1 MAAILLKNIYM
12 KKLILLAA
20 MGLVGCTGFSDSA
33 INNGGGGSPTPTPTP
48 GTAATK
54 NWDFSVA
61 GDYTYDN
68 SLIDV
73 AANKATLLA
82 FDSTHTST
90 TEFAAGGRVG
100 LTYAGGKLL
109 LDSGAASKNSAF
121 MGSDWIQRWTFI
133 QGYFKLDNALT
144 DDSGQGRTATLSA
157 MGTSYSTTSK
167 VGTHALVLDGTAGY
181 LQVASATALDWGAA
195 GQNSIGFWMKPA
207 RNNATETVIEKRATA
222 MGAGYSVV
230 LDNGVLK
237 LSFTSDVGSPVSN
250 ALSYTMNTGR
260 WYHVV
265 YTRDS
270 STNTVNLYVNGDL
283 VGSVTDPEVAG
294 NMTNAGNVIFGY
306 SVASSANYF
315 QGSVDEL
322 SFWSTDLRAADVQVI
337 YERQA
342 ALHSG
347 SFTVPVM
354 NMGSSVAWSSL
365 KTVNS
370 LPFGK
375 EIPNAAAT
383 ETATDYADVELGL
396 KTGLVGLWHFN
407 GNANDGSTLAQ
418 AANAQNITYS
428 TGRFGQAAKF
438 NGTTSFV
445 DVTLNAGLNRENMSF
460 SLWFKT
466 TTTGDAKLIW
476 ISGGLTPLQLL
487 GGKLRTV
494 LQAPALGNTLVNDDQ
509 WHHVVY
515 TAVVGSNPKVY
526 LDGVH
531 QAEISPGFE
540 DGLGLTGTTL
550 RFGAEEWMGNPSS
563 QYTGMID
570 EAAAWS
576 RTLTQ
581 AEVTQLYRRG
591 AARLKYQVRSCATA
605 ACTGISWQGPNGGP
619 QTYFSEANNIATPS
633 DATSAVKSTALNLTF
648 TDFTS
653 LGAVISNNPY
663 FQYRIIFESD
673 DAGLMPDVSSVEI
686 GPTGRYFAG
695 GPTIHNTTGIPYV
708 ALTSIAFT
716 TGGTCTPGY
725 QLSKDGTNFYYYNGT
740 TWVAGTTDASTTSTA
755 ASLQTGLS
763 KFVSQVGTGNLFF
776 RAFLKSTG
784 AQTCEITD
792 VDLDYYN

>member
-1 MAAILLKNIYM
+1 M

-33 INNGGGGSPTPTPTP
+33 INNGGGTAPTPTPTP
-48 GTAATK
+48 GTATTK
-54 NWDFSVA
+54 NWDFTTA

-68 SLIDV
+68 TLIDV
-73 AANKATLLA
+73 ASNKATLLA

-90 TEFAAGGRVG
+90 TEFAASGRVG

-133 QGYFKLDNALT
+133 QGYFKLDNAVT
-144 DDSGQGRTATLSA
+144 DDSGQGRTAAVSA
-157 MGTSYSTTSK
+157 MGTSYSTTAK
-167 VGTHALVLDGTAGY
+167 VGTHALTLNGTSGY
-181 LQVASATALDWGAA
+181 LQVTSATALDWAAA
-195 GQNSIGFWMKPA
+195 GQNSIAFWMMPS
-207 RNNATETVIEKRATA
+207 RDNATETVIEKKAA
-222 MGAGYSVV
+222 AGGVGYSVV

-237 LSFTSDVGSPVSN
+237 LSFKSDVGSPVSD

-270 STNTVNLYVNGDL
+270 TSNTVHLYVNGEL
-283 VGSVTDPEVAG
+283 VSSVTDPEVAG
-294 NMTNAGNVIFGY
+294 NMTNAGDVIFGY

-322 SFWSTDLRAADVQVI
+322 SFWSTDLQAADVQVI

-365 KTVNS
+365 KAVNS

-375 EIPNAAAT
+375 EIPNAADT
-383 ETATDYADVELGL
+383 ETATDYADVELAL

-407 GNANDGSTLAQ
+407 GNATDGSTLAQ
-418 AANAQNITYS
+418 TSNPQNITYTS
-428 TGRFGQAAKF
+428 GRFGQAAKF
-438 NGTTSFV
+438 NGTNSYI
-445 DVTLNAGLNRENMSF
+445 DITLSAGLNRETMSF

-466 TTTGDAKLIW
+466 TTTGDAKLIN
-476 ISGGLTPLQLL
+476 IGSLTPLQLL
-487 GGKLRTV
+487 GGNLRTV
-494 LQAPALGNTLVNDDQ
+494 LQAPELGNALVNDDQ

-515 TAVVGSNPKVY
+515 TAVLGANPRVY

-531 QAEISPGFE
+531 QPEISPGFE
-540 DGLGLTGTTL
+540 DGRGTTGTTL
-550 RFGAEEWMGNPSS
+550 KLGAEEWMGAPVNRYSGS
-563 QYTGMID
+563 ID
-570 EAAAWS
+570 EVGIWS

-581 AEVTQLYRRG
+581 ADVTQLYRRG

-619 QTYFSEANNIATPS
+619 QTYYSEVHNIATPS
-633 DATSAVKSTALNLTF
+633 DPTSAVKATALNLSF
-648 TDFTS
+648 ADFTS
-653 LGAVISNNPY
+653 LGAAITNNPY

-673 DAGLMPDVSSVEI
+673 DAALMPDVSSVEI
-686 GPTGRYFAG
+686 GPTGRYYAG
-695 GPTIHNTTGIPYV
+695 GPTIMNTTGIPYL

-740 TWVAGTTDASTTSTA
+740 TWVAGTTSSTTTSTG
-755 ASLQTGLS
+755 ASLQAGLS
-763 KFVSQVGTGNLFF
+763 KFVSQVGTGQLFF

-792 VDLDYYN
+792 VDLNYYN